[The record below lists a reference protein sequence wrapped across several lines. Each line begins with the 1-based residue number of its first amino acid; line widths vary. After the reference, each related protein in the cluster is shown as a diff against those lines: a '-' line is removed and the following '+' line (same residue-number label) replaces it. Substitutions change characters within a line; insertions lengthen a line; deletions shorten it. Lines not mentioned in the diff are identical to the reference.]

1 MNKQNISHPYNGILI
16 IISNKKTQTADTS
29 YNLYALKNSYNSQKN
44 SDTKDYILDNSTYS
58 WIVL

>member
-58 WIVL
+58 

>member
-44 SDTKDYILDNSTYS
+44 SDTKGYTLYDSIYVKL
-58 WIVL
+58 